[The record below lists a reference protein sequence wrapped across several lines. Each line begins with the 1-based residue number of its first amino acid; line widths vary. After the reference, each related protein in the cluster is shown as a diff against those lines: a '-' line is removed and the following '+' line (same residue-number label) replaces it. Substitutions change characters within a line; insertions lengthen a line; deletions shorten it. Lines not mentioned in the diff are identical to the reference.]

1 MKCFLRKKTTVR
13 AQRNSTTESKIII
26 KRSEKENRSYDG
38 ENDVNSQNLVA
49 INEHRYIKNNK
60 SLYFTFDEN

>member
-1 MKCFLRKKTTVR
+1 VFLTKKTTVR